1 MICEC
6 CGGPFDGKCLDTIS
20 GEIGR
25 VVVFSAGVAYRLDR
39 VERMFGGVGAKTR
52 GQVVPEGEYVLG
64 KLEFIWSK
72 P

>member
-6 CGGPFDGKCLDTIS
+6 CGGPFDGKCLDSIS
-20 GEIGR
+20 EEMGR

-39 VERMFGGVGAKTR
+39 VEHMSGGVGAKTC
-52 GQVVPEGEYVLG
+52 GQVVSEEEYGLG